1 MKETALRTLTALLVV
16 SAIALFTNGDY
27 ALAQQT
33 VTEQA
38 DTTSTDATTGA
49 NYLPYL
55 FAAYAVT
62 WAGFFVYLHYLSQR
76 QRSLRQESGGA
87 PGGAGGER
95 PPGPGID

>member
-1 MKETALRTLTALLVV
+1 MKETALRTLTALLVLSV
-16 SAIALFTNGDY
+16 IVLFTNGDY

-76 QRSLRQESGGA
+76 QRSLRQEIA
-87 PGGAGGER
+87 ELREALAER
-95 PPGPGID
+95 DRRDRG